1 MKIERKG
8 KRNPIDSLLI
18 ISLLGF
24 IAVLLA
30 YAYMGSFMRTIGDD
44 YCLGGTL
51 QKHGLWGGWIYSYF
65 NPVPY
70 HGNRFTLIFLSL
82 LSSLFQ
88 PSFNGVIPSVT
99 IAIFVAGIFLLADT
113 MLTSLKIHISKWVN
127 LMISLAIVFF
137 TFIMSPTI
145 KQNLYWRTG
154 MLSTL
159 APVIGNI
166 YLIVLVL
173 RVKSPRWMWALFI
186 FIFSIVNAGITE
198 NGAVYQ
204 AMTGLVVLSLGFF
217 NRDME
222 GEKRTTLL
230 LNSVIV
236 ILGSLIAVFIMWIS
250 PSISHM
256 KETIDISIIAAIKMS
271 LTHSIDFYT
280 GAFSSLYLGTMAITF
295 LGFLTFFIISQFI
308 EYKDLLKRIK
318 LVFWIIMLFISQTVT
333 LLLIFS
339 LMVPSAFTRNTY
351 PDPRHLIGGIFAL
364 VVNFF
369 FTGFCV
375 AGFFR
380 GLAVK
385 INRFATFEKY
395 LVSGSVIL
403 LFIFSFVYPVR
414 YISKV
419 TSERQLFKYW
429 AFQWDHRH
437 EQILQAVNSGVRE
450 VHVMTLDH
458 IIEGVGELS
467 PVYETNWYNLC
478 AADFYKLHRI
488 SADKPGWE
496 EGFQEFITSEK

>member
-1 MKIERKG
+1 MKIDRDG
-8 KRNPIDSLLI
+8 KRCLIDLI
-18 ISLLGF
+18 LILSLLGF
-24 IAVLLA
+24 IAGLLA

-65 NPVPY
+65 NRVPY

-82 LSSLFQ
+82 FSSLFQ
-88 PSFNGVIPSVT
+88 PSFNGVIPSMT
-99 IAIFVAGIFLLADT
+99 IAIFIAGIFLLTDT
-113 MLTSLKIHISKWVN
+113 ILSSLKIHLSKWVI
-127 LMISLAIVFF
+127 LLISLAIVFF
-137 TFIMSPTI
+137 TFILSPTI
-145 KQNLYWRTG
+145 NQNLYWRTG

-159 APVIGNI
+159 APVIGNV
-166 YLIVLVL
+166 YLIALVL
-173 RVKSPRWMWALFI
+173 RMKSPRWIWALII

-204 AMTGLVVLSLGFF
+204 AMTGVVVLSLGFF
-217 NRDME
+217 VRDME

-230 LNSVIV
+230 INSVIV
-236 ILGSLIAVFIMWIS
+236 IVGSLIAVLIMWTS

-280 GAFSSLYLGTMAITF
+280 GAFSSLYLGTMAIIF
-295 LGFLTFFIISQFI
+295 LGFLTFFLGFQLI
-308 EYKDLLKRIK
+308 EYIDLLKRIK
-318 LVFWIIMLFISQTVT
+318 PGFWIIMLFISQTVA

-375 AGFFR
+375 AGLFW

-385 INRFATFEKY
+385 INRFVAFEKY

-403 LFIFSFVYPVR
+403 LFIFSLVYPVR

-429 AFQWDHRH
+429 AFQWDRRH
-437 EQILQAVNSGVRE
+437 ELILQAVDSGARE

-467 PVYETNWYNLC
+467 PVFETNWYNLC

-488 SADKPGWE
+488 SADQPGWDE
-496 EGFQEFITSEK
+496 EYLEFRNSQ